1 MPGQVTRN
9 DDVDWDRWPVQDYLA
24 ENYRDLHPSDAA
36 VIAHHSA
43 VYRRIRKGGAARSVE
58 FGAGPNLYPLLLASA
73 ASRRI
78 DAVEA
83 SAAGVRYLLGQL
95 ARGPDASWEPFHALC
110 RELNPDVPPTPQKSL
125 SAVRV
130 VHADVRSLEPGTYDI
145 ASMNFVAEG
154 VTEDFTEFADFCG
167 RFARSARPGGLL
179 VAAFMENMP
188 TYRIG
193 PASRWPGCPVD
204 SSVVTEVFAPLTDD
218 LRVTRTGPDP
228 SLPDYGDSGMVLLSA
243 VRRAPAGP
251 PR

>member
-83 SAAGVRYLLGQL
+83 SAAGVRYLLGQI
-95 ARGPDASWEPFHALC
+95 ARGPDASWEPFHSLC
-110 RELNPDVPPTPQKSL
+110 RELNPDVPPTPQESL

>member
-83 SAAGVRYLLGQL
+83 SAAGVRYLLGQI

-110 RELNPDVPPTPQKSL
+110 RELNPDVPPTPQESL

>member
-110 RELNPDVPPTPQKSL
+110 RELNPDVPPTPQESL